1 VAVRIG
7 GVESLQAYA
16 GLLDELESLSMV
28 RGIGVGEL
36 DGATLRLSLTLRG
49 DLELLR
55 RIAMLTPRLRP
66 APGGDPGAPQFV
78 YLP

>member
-1 VAVRIG
+1 VTVRIG

-36 DGATLRLSLTLRG
+36 DGATLRLRLTLRG

-55 RIAMLTPRLRP
+55 RIAMLMPKLRP
-66 APGGDPGAPQFV
+66 AQGGDPGALQFV

>member
-1 VAVRIG
+1 
-7 GVESLQAYA
+7 
-16 GLLDELESLSMV
+16 MV

-36 DGATLRLSLTLRG
+36 DGATLRLSLTMRG

-66 APGGDPGAPQFV
+66 APIEEPGAPQFV